1 MSMESSGSMSGP
13 SLTLS
18 DAEAVEFGF
27 ATAPAPT
34 PNVEPVA
41 ETPKAAD
48 ATLPATAESE
58 QKPIPEATPNVE
70 QTPAQDADQTG
81 KQFYTPEEV
90 ERLLMSDG
98 NLDSNRLSPEG
109 KILQK
114 SFQRGFGPKFEQAK
128 RMREDAER
136 QLAEIRRLQHEKE
149 EQEIFAKESE
159 ELGEEAAAMNK
170 RMRDMESRLQA
181 AEHERMAARQS
192 QLAMEIRNEFKSVS
206 PTHFVPQTQEFED
219 MILAAKW
226 AQDMSRTSAG
236 MDPMTMEEAVKS
248 VADSIGLTN
257 AENMKRLIKSNPA
270 VYKEVSGD
278 IINEYLKSKAAGPTT
293 TSSSAAS
300 VQTTPTA
307 AAKEDPNEDTFTAT
321 LRKLGINPNEE
332 IHIVPT

>member
-1 MSMESSGSMSGP
+1 MSMESSGASDGSTI
-13 SLTLS
+13 TLS

-27 ATAPAPT
+27 TPTPVAT

-41 ETPKAAD
+41 ETPKVANAA
-48 ATLPATAESE
+48 TPATAESE
-58 QKPIPEATPNVE
+58 PKPIPEATPNAE
-70 QTPAQDADQTG
+70 QVTAQSADQSG

-90 ERLLMSDG
+90 ERILMSDG
-98 NLDSNRLSPEG
+98 VLDSNRLSPEG

-136 QLAEIRRLQHEKE
+136 QLAEIQRLQREKQ
-149 EQEIFAKESE
+149 EQEIFARESE
-159 ELGEEAAAMNK
+159 ELGEEAAANNK
-170 RMRDMESRLQA
+170 RFRELESRLQA
-181 AEHERMAARQS
+181 AEQERMNARQS

-219 MILAAKW
+219 MILATKW

-270 VYKEVSGD
+270 VYKEVSGE
-278 IINEYLKSKAAGPTT
+278 IINEYLKSKSAGPTT

-300 VQTTPTA
+300 IPAPVTP
-307 AAKEDPNEDTFTAT
+307 AKEGAADLDVMELVKRHYGVSSLDELT
-321 LRKLGINPNEE
+321 LK
-332 IHIVPT
+332 TD